1 MKLNLS
7 IYDPKKK
14 KISIKEAIELKIGIK
29 NLDDRWNDKREFEIP
44 ERLILEL
51 IENVLDKVVDMNRFK
66 YHEGEKSSSLKR
78 EITLNEANSI
88 LASARAWRK
97 IHIIIADQGYQTSR
111 FTRLDLFEQ
120 LLNIPK
126 MKTIMGQ
133 RIHEI
138 TMKSAIPK
146 IPEET
151 KTQVAPPTEKPKISS
166 SLFMEFINKIK

>member
-14 KISIKEAIELKIGIK
+14 KITIKEAIELKIDVK
-29 NLDDRWNDKREFEIP
+29 NIDDRWNDKREFEVP

-66 YHEGEKSSSLKR
+66 YNEGEKASSLKR

-88 LASARAWRK
+88 LQSARAWKK
-97 IHIIIADQGYQTSR
+97 IHVMISDQGYQTSR

-126 MKTIMGQ
+126 MKAIMGQ

-151 KTQVAPPTEKPKISS
+151 KSQIAPPNKETKISS
-166 SLFMEFINKIK
+166 SLFMEFINKSK